1 MTTTETTP
9 RADALPTRVVASPEA
24 DRAQLARRILDAAEA
39 LLESRPGIEP
49 GNYAT
54 RADLSR
60 DYYQVAA
67 DLRLGRALLAEARL
81 GADVDRLLGEL
92 PGRVRLWGAVDE
104 EGRVAAVVSAEYCAG
119 QYYCTE
125 YRAAVVGWLVS
136 VVARAWAGDAPPY
149 TPERRARLIRRF
161 GRRLAGWL

>member
-1 MTTTETTP
+1 MS
-9 RADALPTRVVASPEA
+9 DALPTRLEVSPEA
-24 DRAQLARRILDAAEA
+24 DRDQLARRILDAAAA

-54 RADLSR
+54 RADLQR
-60 DYYQVAA
+60 DYYRVSA

-81 GADVDRLLGEL
+81 GADADRLLSALPSRIEL
-92 PGRVRLWGAVDE
+92 WGDVDEAGRVVAVT
-104 EGRVAAVVSAEYCAG
+104 RAEYCAG

-136 VVARAWAGDAPPY
+136 VVARAWAGDAPAY
-149 TPERRARLIRRF
+149 TPERRARLVRRY
-161 GRRLAGWL
+161 GRRLAEWL